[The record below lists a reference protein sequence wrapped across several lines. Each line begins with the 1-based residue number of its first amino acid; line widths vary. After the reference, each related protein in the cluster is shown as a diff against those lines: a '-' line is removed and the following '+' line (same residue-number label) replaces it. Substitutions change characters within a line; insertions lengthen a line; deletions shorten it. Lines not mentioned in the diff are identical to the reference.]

1 MRTIVRSTT
10 LLLFLSLG
18 LLVLGAAS
26 ASAFA
31 TQMTNNY
38 GGADLVTGD
47 TVTVTVD
54 FSTDDFGTG
63 AAANNLQVLSVSVL
77 FDDAVMTYSPRGSG
91 SEAPTYAL
99 YIAGGRGPVSFG
111 ELTTNLTIRAG
122 TSNQVLLDWSST
134 AVPSGTRDPCG
145 NYGTYPADP
154 AAPSGNACGFTM
166 AVLQFTVHTAG
177 ADATF
182 TLSNSSPGNVIS
194 LGDGS
199 NPGNPVSGAFTVST
213 IPEPT
218 TALLVGLGLAGLGV
232 AGRRRS

>member
-1 MRTIVRSTT
+1 MR
-10 LLLFLSLG
+10 LLITNVLAMA
-18 LLVLGAAS
+18 LLIFGAAS

-31 TQMTNNY
+31 TTMTNNY
-38 GGADLVTGD
+38 GGADLTTGD

-54 FSTDDFGTG
+54 FDTEG
-63 AAANNLQVLSVSVL
+63 ATNLQVLSVSVL

-99 YIAGGRGPVSFG
+99 YIAGGRGPVSLG

-134 AVPSGTRDPCG
+134 AVPAGTRDDCG
-145 NYGTYPADP
+145 NYGTYPAVP
-154 AAPSGNACGFTM
+154 GSPSGFGCGFTM

-182 TLSNSSPGNVIS
+182 ALSNSSPGNVIS

-199 NPGNPVSGAFTVST
+199 NPANPVSGDFTVT
-213 IPEPT
+213 TPEPT
-218 TALLVGLGLAGLGV
+218 TALLVGLGLLGLGV
-232 AGRRRS
+232 AGRRRA